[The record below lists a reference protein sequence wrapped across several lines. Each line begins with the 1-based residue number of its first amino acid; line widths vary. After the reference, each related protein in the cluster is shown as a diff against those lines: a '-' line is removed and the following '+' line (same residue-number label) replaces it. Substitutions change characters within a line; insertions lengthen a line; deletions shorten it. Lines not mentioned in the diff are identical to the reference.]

1 MPDDS
6 TRELQGLIDRLNAAD
21 PAAANALIGR
31 ACDRLRRLTHTVFR
45 DFGRLH
51 RLEDTDDVLN
61 AAVLRLLRRL
71 QGENKPD
78 SVREFFRR
86 AAREIR
92 CALLD
97 LTKHYFGP
105 EGPAVREVAAEP
117 GSGMGDGISP
127 ENVTSTFDPGRLA
140 QWTEFHRQVEALPD
154 EEREA
159 FELLWYQ
166 GLTQEEA
173 AHLLGVSEVTVKR
186 RWAAARLRLGAALR
200 PADPDT
206 PSP

>member
-1 MPDDS
+1 MADDS
-6 TRELQGLIDRLNAAD
+6 TTALQGLIDRLNAGD
-21 PAAANALIGR
+21 PAAANELIGR

-51 RLEDTDDVLN
+51 RLEDTDDVLH
-61 AAVLRLLRRL
+61 AAVLRLL
-71 QGENKPD
+71 QSDNKPD
-78 SVREFFRR
+78 TVREFFRR
-86 AAREIR
+86 AGREIR

-105 EGPAVREVAAEP
+105 EGPAVREVRAETPDGDAA
-117 GSGMGDGISP
+117 DFSP

-140 QWTEFHRQVEALPD
+140 QWTEFHRLVEGLPD

-159 FELLWYQ
+159 VDLLWYQ
-166 GLTQEEA
+166 GLTKEEA
-173 AHLLGVSEVTVKR
+173 AQPLGVSEATIKR

-200 PADPDT
+200 PADP
-206 PSP
+206 SP

>member
-1 MPDDS
+1 MADDS
-6 TRELQGLIDRLNAAD
+6 TTALQGLIDRLNAGD
-21 PAAANALIGR
+21 PTAVNALIGR

-71 QGENKPD
+71 QSDNKPD
-78 SVREFFRR
+78 TVREFFRR
-86 AAREIR
+86 AGREVR

-105 EGPAVREVAAEP
+105 EGPAVREVRAETP
-117 GSGMGDGISP
+117 SSAGAEISP

-140 QWTEFHRQVEALPD
+140 QWTEFHRLVEGLPD

-166 GLTQEEA
+166 GLTQDEA
-173 AHLLGVSEVTVKR
+173 AHLLGVSEATVKR
-186 RWAAARLRLGAALR
+186 RWTAARLRLGAALR
-200 PADPDT
+200 PADPDA